1 MISPFFFLILI
12 YILIVLWPV
21 RGKYRSQNDTGE
33 LFIKTN
39 LRSLVVYLIFLALI
53 SISIM
58 KIMRFNKKILSLN

>member
-1 MISPFFFLILI
+1 MIFNNMMYLI
-12 YILIVLWPV
+12 YLQSKNTHKFLKVLWPV

-53 SISIM
+53 SISI
-58 KIMRFNKKILSLN
+58 IKK